1 MQASEKAFEKT
12 SQTWAAVV
20 LAAGTGSRMG
30 GVVKP
35 LIRFGGDPLVCRL
48 VRSLQAA
55 GIERIVV
62 VISPHTHQVRQTLTD
77 ALAESAAR
85 LTFVEVLAD
94 GDQMHSL
101 HQGLLHLSEMSRDMN
116 HDVSYDVHCGVLV
129 CLADQPWIDVQAVTE
144 LQAAFVARSP
154 EIDMLVPCAEGQFG
168 HPVALSHRLVQEWLS
183 LDEHRIGKVWRDAHP
198 QRVHRWT
205 THLTSYF
212 TDLDTHED
220 LNASC
225 GSDFQL
231 ALLRN

>member
-1 MQASEKAFEKT
+1 MQAFEKT
-12 SQTWAAVV
+12 SETWAAVV
-20 LAAGTGSRMG
+20 LAAGKGSRMG

-35 LIRFGGDPLVCRL
+35 LIRVGGDPLVCRL
-48 VRSLQAA
+48 VRSLKAA

-77 ALAESAAR
+77 ALAESAAK

-101 HQGLLHLSEMSRDMN
+101 HQGLLHLSEMSRDVN
-116 HDVSYDVHCGVLV
+116 CCVLV
-129 CLADQPWIDVQAVTE
+129 CLADQPWIDVQAVIE

-168 HPVALSHRLVQEWLS
+168 HPVVLSPRLVQEWLS

-220 LNASC
+220 LKASC
-225 GSDFQL
+225 GSDFNL
-231 ALLRN
+231 PS

>member
-1 MQASEKAFEKT
+1 MQASEKT

-35 LIRFGGDPLVCRL
+35 LIRVGGDPLVCRL

-101 HQGLLHLSEMSRDMN
+101 HQGLLRLSEMNRDMN
-116 HDVSYDVHCGVLV
+116 QGVLV

-154 EIDMLVPCAEGQFG
+154 GADMLVPCAEGQFG
-168 HPVALSHRLVQEWLS
+168 HPVARSPRLVQEWLS
-183 LDEHRIGKVWRDAHP
+183 LDEHHIGKVWRDAHP
-198 QRVHRWT
+198 QRVHRWPT
-205 THLTSYF
+205 SLTSYF

-220 LNASC
+220 LNALRE
-225 GSDFQL
+225 SDFEL
-231 ALLRN
+231 SLSRS

>member
-1 MQASEKAFEKT
+1 MLPSEKT
-12 SQTWAAVV
+12 SETWAAVV

-35 LIRFGGDPLVCRL
+35 LIRVGGDPLVCRL

-101 HQGLLHLSEMSRDMN
+101 HQGLLHLSEMNRDVN
-116 HDVSYDVHCGVLV
+116 CGVLV

-168 HPVALSHRLVQEWLS
+168 HPVVLSPRLVQEWLS

-225 GSDFQL
+225 GSDFNL
-231 ALLRN
+231 PS

>member
-1 MQASEKAFEKT
+1 MPVQASEKAFEKT
-12 SQTWAAVV
+12 SETWAAVV

-35 LIRFGGDPLVCRL
+35 LIRVGGAPLVCRL
-48 VRSLQAA
+48 VRSLQSA

-77 ALAESAAR
+77 ALAESATK

-101 HQGLLHLSEMSRDMN
+101 HQGLLHLSEMNRDM
-116 HDVSYDVHCGVLV
+116 SYDVHCGVLV

-144 LQAAFVARSP
+144 LQAAFVARSS
-154 EIDMLVPCAEGQFG
+154 EIDMMLPCAEGQFG
-168 HPVALSHRLVQEWLS
+168 HPVALSDRLVQEWLS

-198 QRVHRWT
+198 KRVHRWT
-205 THLTSYF
+205 TQLTSYF
-212 TDLDTHED
+212 TDLDTQED
-220 LNASC
+220 LNALC
-225 GSDFQL
+225 GSVFEL
-231 ALLRN
+231 SLSWS

>member
-1 MQASEKAFEKT
+1 MVEKK

-35 LIRFGGDPLVCRL
+35 LIRVDGDPLVCRL

-55 GIERIVV
+55 GIERVVV
-62 VISPHTHQVRQTLTD
+62 VISPHTHQVRQTLTN

-101 HQGLLHLSEMSRDMN
+101 HQGLLHLSEMNR
-116 HDVSYDVHCGVLV
+116 GVLI

-154 EIDMLVPCAEGQFG
+154 EADMLVPCAKGQFG

-183 LDEHRIGKVWRDAHP
+183 LDEHHIGKVWRDAHP

-212 TDLDTHED
+212 TDLDTQED
-220 LNASC
+220 LNALRE
-225 GSDFQL
+225 SDFEL
-231 ALLRN
+231 SLSRS